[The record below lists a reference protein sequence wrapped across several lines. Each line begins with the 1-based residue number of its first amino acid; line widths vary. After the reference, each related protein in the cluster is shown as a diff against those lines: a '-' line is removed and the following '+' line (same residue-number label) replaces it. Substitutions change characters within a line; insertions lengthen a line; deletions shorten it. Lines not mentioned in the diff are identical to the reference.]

1 MRLAGRYGL
10 VVVVFLIASRTV
22 LGRGYLYQLVVE
34 FFWIGTVPIALV
46 LVNRWREDIADAY
59 LTMYPKGRFAVLVRS
74 TRKRSLGFFVV
85 LAAFTSVAARGI
97 SVYLREQLLSF
108 EQTRKALAYVF
119 RRRLE
124 RKSTA
129 LGTED
134 VGVAIPEALAK
145 AFSEAPVQ
153 ADLRIDRWPGLAE
166 LLDEARGLLSGEDG
180 TTVALV
186 AERGGGKTS
195 WLDEAAS
202 RLDFIQV
209 DRATVLGRPDPR
221 SLVPWLAHTL
231 GLAVTDSA
239 DALVERLL
247 AGPPRV
253 VLIDGGQNLMKRTV
267 GGTATYELFMQIA
280 SQSSGR
286 VVWVVAFSRYA
297 WRHLECRFKT
307 RTLFNRVLAIGN
319 WSEDEIGQLIDQR
332 MKASGYVAD
341 YRDLIMDP
349 VEGSALELETTR
361 TAERFRRLLW
371 DYADGNPRVAI
382 HFWLRS
388 LVPAAGNHMR
398 VRLFPRPDEDRL
410 LKLGEEARFT
420 LAATAI
426 HENVSIEE
434 LAETLAYPLELCK
447 SVVTYLVNDELLEL
461 RHGRFVLTTDNYRAV
476 IRYLRRNNLL
486 HV

>member
-1 MRLAGRYGL
+1 MLKLTYSPLRKTISGL
-10 VVVVFLIASRTV
+10 FLILFAASAMTAQPPKRWTSGDIHQAIQKLNF
-22 LGRGYLYQLVVE
+22 LGSALYVAAHPDDENTRLISYLSNGVKAE
-34 FFWIGTVPIALV
+34 T
-46 LVNRWREDIADAY
+46 AY
-59 LTMYPKGRFAVLVRS
+59 LSM
-74 TRKRSLGFFVV
+74 TRG
-85 LAAFTSVAARGI
+85 
-97 SVYLREQLLSF
+97 
-108 EQTRKALAYVF
+108 
-119 RRRLE
+119 
-124 RKSTA
+124 
-129 LGTED
+129 
-134 VGVAIPEALAK
+134 
-145 AFSEAPVQ
+145 
-153 ADLRIDRWPGLAE
+153 
-166 LLDEARGLLSGEDG
+166 
-180 TTVALV
+180 
-186 AERGGGKTS
+186 
-195 WLDEAAS
+195 
-202 RLDFIQV
+202 
-209 DRATVLGRPDPR
+209 
-221 SLVPWLAHTL
+221 
-231 GLAVTDSA
+231 
-239 DALVERLL
+239 
-247 AGPPRV
+247 
-253 VLIDGGQNLMKRTV
+253 DGGQNLMKRTV